1 MWLPALALP
10 LLLVVLLVL
19 VLSGGSGSAD
29 TVARR
34 WVEVH
39 DLRLADC
46 GTLDLYTADYLEH
59 HGFSKKSCADDPDSF
74 FSYWFTESETSDS
87 DYELVEVHVEGD
99 SAVAEVEEVGGT
111 VPHLR
116 LFLVLEGGDW
126 RIEAVGA
133 EVS

>member
-1 MWLPALALP
+1 M
-10 LLLVVLLVL
+10 VLLVL
-19 VLSGGSGSAD
+19 ALTSSRGSGGAD
-29 TVARR
+29 AVARR

-46 GTLDLYTADYLEH
+46 ETLDLYTADYLEH
-59 HGFSKKSCADDPDSF
+59 HGFSKGQCADDPDSF

-87 DYELVEVHVEGD
+87 DYELVGVHVEGD

-116 LFLVLEGGDW
+116 LFLVLDGGDW
-126 RIEAVGA
+126 LIEAVGA